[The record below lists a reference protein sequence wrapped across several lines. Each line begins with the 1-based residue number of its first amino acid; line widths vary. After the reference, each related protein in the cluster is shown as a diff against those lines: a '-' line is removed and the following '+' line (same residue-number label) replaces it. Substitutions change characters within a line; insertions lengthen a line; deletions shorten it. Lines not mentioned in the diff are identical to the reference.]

1 MRSMTGFGSG
11 ESTNEQVQVQVDL
24 KSYNNRYLDIFVYGL
39 QGNQQ
44 FEPRIREFLR
54 QRIARGKVEVSIR
67 IRETNPDQGLKLD
80 TTLAESGI
88 RVLRELKQRT
98 GLRGPITVQDLLKI
112 EGIVRPERER
122 NTEAL
127 WEHTELALGAAFEA
141 YDAERQREGE
151 ASARAVA
158 DLLEKL
164 EAGRGRIAAM
174 ADQIELAIRTGIQQ
188 RFAEVLGSEIE
199 ENRILA
205 EVASLVVKHSI
216 HEELDRI
223 ATHLEAF
230 GADLRSGQ
238 PAGRKLDFLSQ
249 ELNRE
254 INTIGSKSFLVQVTQ
269 EVVQMKDALENI
281 REILRNLE

>member
-164 EAGRGRIAAM
+164 EASRGRIAAM
-174 ADQIELAIRTGIQQ
+174 ADQIEQAIRTGIQQ

>member
-174 ADQIELAIRTGIQQ
+174 ADQIEQAIRTGIQQ